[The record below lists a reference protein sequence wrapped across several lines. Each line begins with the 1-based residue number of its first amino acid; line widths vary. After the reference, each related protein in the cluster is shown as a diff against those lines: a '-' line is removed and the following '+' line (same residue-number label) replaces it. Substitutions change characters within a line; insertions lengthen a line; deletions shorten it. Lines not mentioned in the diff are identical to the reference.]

1 LVRRHQNEKLEE
13 WLRRAEASGIDE
25 IKRFV
30 SKLRQD
36 LDAVIAG
43 LSLPWS
49 QGQTEGQVT
58 KLKLIRR
65 QMYGRGNFDLLRKR
79 VLRAA

>member
-1 LVRRHQNEKLEE
+1 ME
-13 WLRRAEASGIDE
+13 G
-25 IKRFV
+25 FV
-30 SKLRQD
+30 TKLRQD
-36 LDAVIAG
+36 IEAVLAG
-43 LSLPWS
+43 IKLPWS

-65 QMYGRGNFDLLRKR
+65 QMYGRGKFDLLRKR